1 MAWLGPGGPKVP
13 ENRTNTN
20 HQSPFPALSFSG
32 ANCAV
37 KRSFTRGN
45 RAEFFGRL
53 SSVLLLCYEDCARLL
68 KSTSYGS
75 PGIIKRFQAANVL
88 ENGVASSLDWRG
100 DFRSLSSESLV
111 SRAAC
116 CQTAQFPAKFIGFCA
131 RFARK
136 IHNSGMRCTVS
147 YHCDECSIIP
157 RHKRRNWRAFLSLIL
172 PSTFYAVSE
181 ACMLVSYVCQVQ
193 SRLFTPHKEFV
204 VPPPLPNRWISEV
217 FLLMSRESGNV
228 KPRQPWFMS
237 VYSKLRTGNRPS
249 LAFCTNSGLLTTRN
263 SSS

>member
-88 ENGVASSLDWRG
+88 ENGVASLLDWRG
-100 DFRSLSSESLV
+100 DFRSLLSESLV

-157 RHKRRNWRAFLSLIL
+157 RHKRRNWRAFLSQAHFMLFPRRACWFRMFVKFNRGYSLLIK
-172 PSTFYAVSE
+172 SS
-181 ACMLVSYVCQVQ
+181 
-193 SRLFTPHKEFV
+193 LF
-204 VPPPLPNRWISEV
+204 
-217 FLLMSRESGNV
+217 
-228 KPRQPWFMS
+228 PRHLTDGYLKF
-237 VYSKLRTGNRPS
+237 
-249 LAFCTNSGLLTTRN
+249 FC
-263 SSS
+263 